1 MALDCAGGRASDMDH
16 QDVLK
21 GSSLR
26 RDHHE
31 EKNETQ

>member
-1 MALDCAGGRASDMDH
+1 MDLDCAGDRVHDLDH

-21 GSSLR
+21 GSYLR

-31 EKNETQ
+31 EKNET